1 MIPPCC
7 GSPWFLPC
15 PSPSLLGSSSSSWSQ
30 SSWLPSPARS
40 QLQTG
45 GRILKAASTRP
56 GNSPQEH
63 RVQPVIRAIRCI
75 DVHDRQLYSKRGVET
90 SKFYCLLEYYTTTRQ
105 CNDSWNTFRLTLLDS
120 STGLKGWGERK
131 SLTPKGPIEY
141 TAHLQ
146 RLLSAGRQFHS
157 NGQREKQVSVSIL
170 KGRFP
175 ALFFSWWPLL
185 STQSVVLVLRK
196 SVYTKTIEQ
205 HSDASSPNRLLDVL

>member
-1 MIPPCC
+1 M

-15 PSPSLLGSSSSSWSQ
+15 PSPSLLGSSSSSCSQ

-45 GRILKAASTRP
+45 GRNSQSSSTRP
-56 GNSPQEH
+56 GNSSQEH
-63 RVQPVIRAIRCI
+63 RVQSVTRAIICI
-75 DVHDRQLYSKRGVET
+75 DVHDRQIHSNRGVET
-90 SKFYCLLEYYTTTRQ
+90 SKFYCLLEYCTTARQ

-146 RLLSAGRQFHS
+146 RLLSAGGWFYS
-157 NGQREKQVSVSIL
+157 NGQREKQVSISSL

-175 ALFFSWWPLL
+175 AFFFFSWWPLL
-185 STQSVVLVLRK
+185 STQRVVLVLRK
-196 SVYTKTIEQ
+196 SVYTKPIEQ
-205 HSDASSPNRLLDVL
+205 HGDASFPNSLLDVL